1 LTPPKTIAP
10 SRPLPTAKAETQS
23 GAGWR
28 YQRLN
33 GSAGGGASPVN
44 VTAEEFA
51 GRHKANAVIK
61 TAKMKCLT
69 VFTIDLEL
77 MSKPYRRP
85 TAKTSGDAPGRRMP
99 GLLPK
104 NKSEIISEKGRLS
117 EIFPK
122 YFQLSEIFGP
132 SLTRHFWKAERWGGQ
147 KNGLSDVSAPPYF
160 CHPRLARHSVL
171 IGRVAL
177 WRRDSF
183 AAGH

>member
-51 GRHKANAVIK
+51 GRHKANAAIK

-69 VFTIDLEL
+69 VCTIDLKL
-77 MSKPYRRP
+77 ILKPYRRL
-85 TAKTSGDAPGRRMP
+85 TAKASGDAPGGRMRVHLSFWAASP
-99 GLLPK
+99 NRNPHLKKWDAATRFGCFCLRKEWGLFRK
-104 NKSEIISEKGRLS
+104 KSCVFNLQ
-117 EIFPK
+117 FM
-122 YFQLSEIFGP
+122 F
-132 SLTRHFWKAERWGGQ
+132 T
-147 KNGLSDVSAPPYF
+147 APDKQ
-160 CHPRLARHSVL
+160 
-171 IGRVAL
+171 GN
-177 WRRDSF
+177 
-183 AAGH
+183 